1 MKPQGLRWQKRFQQ
15 SAARPAEWLSAGRRI
30 GSRIKSH
37 DLTFMAAGLAFYAF
51 LAFVPLV
58 LLVVLGYGLI
68 SEPATAV
75 KHIRALTGTVSTEAG
90 RGIGEIVMKLVSDT
104 QERKGWGVTISLM
117 LALYAGVRGAR
128 ALTKAIDVIHD
139 VPGSR
144 SFLSATFVSLGIV
157 LSALLVAVGALAAV
171 VILGYLESFVA
182 GISEP
187 MAFLIKVATWIG
199 AATLAG
205 AAISAL
211 YRYAPAGAPE
221 GQRQWLTPGAAAA
234 TIGWSLATFLLGVYV
249 ANFSRYDAIYGSA
262 ATVVVI
268 LMWFYLSALIIL
280 AGAEIDVLWRKADH
294 QRSVKDLRR

>member
-1 MKPQGLRWQKRFQQ
+1 MGPKASQWRERLQR
-15 SAARPAEWLSAGRRI
+15 ATARPAIWLAAAKQT

-68 SEPATAV
+68 SDPATAV
-75 KHIRALTGTVSTEAG
+75 KHIRALTGTVSTEAAG
-90 RGIGEIVMKLVSDT
+90 RIGQTVMKLVLDT
-104 QERKGWGVTISLM
+104 QERKGWGVAISLM

-128 ALTKAIDVIHD
+128 ALTKALDVIHD

-157 LSALLVAVGALAAV
+157 LSALLVAIGGLAAI
-171 VILGYLESFVA
+171 VILGYLESLVG

-187 MAFLIKVATWIG
+187 VAVLIKVATWIG
-199 AATLAG
+199 AAALAG

-211 YRYAPAGAPE
+211 YRYAPAGAPV
-221 GQRQWLTPGAAAA
+221 GRRQWLTPGAAAA

-268 LMWFYLSALIIL
+268 LMWLYLSALVIL
-280 AGAEIDVLWRKADH
+280 AGAEIDVLWRRR
-294 QRSVKDLRR
+294 RSG